1 MPELE
6 RDDPV
11 WVDAILDWKWT
22 WLIARTAMVGPFVVS
37 GVMKLL
43 DFAEAKSE
51 MEAFALHPNAFW
63 AGLTIAV
70 QLVSSVLIIA
80 GRFVWLGAGALA
92 VFTAITAFLAYAFW
106 TMQGEAR
113 FMAMNSFLEHFAL
126 IGGLIMTALIAEHAK
141 RERRYW

>member
-1 MPELE
+1 MRDLK

-22 WLIARTAMVGPFVVS
+22 WLIARTLMVGLFVVS

-43 DFAEAKSE
+43 NFAEAKVE
-51 MEAFALHPNAFW
+51 HEAFGLHPAGFW

-70 QLVSSVLIIA
+70 QLVASALVIA
-80 GRFVWLGAGALA
+80 GRFVWLGASALA

-113 FMAMNSFLEHFAL
+113 FIAMNSFLEHFAL
-126 IGGLIMTALIAEHAK
+126 IGGFIMTALIAEHTK
-141 RERRYW
+141 RDGRYY